1 MNVMVE
7 GAYVLGAYLLGA
19 IPVAYLIGKA
29 RRVDIAAAGS
39 GNLGAG
45 NTTRLLGA
53 KAGALVALLDGAK
66 GLAAV
71 FAGRWMSF
79 SPGLIA
85 VGALAAVAGSNW
97 SIYLGR
103 RSGRGLAT
111 SSFAML
117 AFDPITVLWP
127 GVWSVVGWK
136 IGGGISGFFGWAFL
150 WTVAYA
156 LERPPETVLLA
167 AGMGLLMIIRRS
179 QGNLDDSGQEGPVA
193 RVFFD
198 TDHRRS
204 PAEVASGD
212 KSLA

>member
-7 GAYVLGAYLLGA
+7 GTYVLAAYLLGA
-19 IPVAYLIGKA
+19 IPVAYVLGKA
-29 RRVDIAAAGS
+29 RRVDLTTAGS

-71 FAGRWMSF
+71 FVGRWMSL
-79 SPGLIA
+79 SPGVTA

-111 SSFAML
+111 SSLAML

-127 GVWSVVGWK
+127 GVWSVLGWK

-150 WTVAYA
+150 WMAAYA
-156 LERPPETVLLA
+156 LGRPPETVLLA
-167 AGMGLLMIIRRS
+167 AGMGLLMIIRRA
-179 QGNLDDSGQEGPVA
+179 QGNLDDPGQEGPVA
-193 RVFFD
+193 RVLYD

-204 PAEVASGD
+204 PAEMAAGD
-212 KSLA
+212 ESLA

>member
-7 GAYVLGAYLLGA
+7 GAYVLVAYSLGA
-19 IPVAYLIGKA
+19 VPVAYLLGKA
-29 RRVDIAAAGS
+29 RRVDLTAAGS

-53 KAGALVALLDGAK
+53 KAGALVALLDGMK
-66 GLAAV
+66 GLVAV
-71 FAGRWMSF
+71 FLGQWMSF

-85 VGALAAVAGSNW
+85 VGALAAVAGSDW

-111 SSFAML
+111 SSLAML

-127 GVWSVVGWK
+127 GVWSILGWK

-150 WTVAYA
+150 SMAAYA
-156 LERPPETVLLA
+156 LGRPPETVLLA
-167 AGMGLLMIIRRS
+167 AGMGLLMIIRRA
-179 QGNLDDSGQEGPVA
+179 QGNQDDPGQEGPLA
-193 RVFFD
+193 RVLYD
-198 TDHRRS
+198 TDRRRS
-204 PAEVASGD
+204 PAQVASGD
-212 KSLA
+212 ESLA